1 MDKVTFFDVDEC
13 GHAFVERVFYFP
25 PGVLPGCKSNQT
37 TGVKQDE
44 QEKASNT

>member
-1 MDKVTFFDVDEC
+1 MDKVIFFDVDEC

-37 TGVKQDE
+37 TGVKPNE